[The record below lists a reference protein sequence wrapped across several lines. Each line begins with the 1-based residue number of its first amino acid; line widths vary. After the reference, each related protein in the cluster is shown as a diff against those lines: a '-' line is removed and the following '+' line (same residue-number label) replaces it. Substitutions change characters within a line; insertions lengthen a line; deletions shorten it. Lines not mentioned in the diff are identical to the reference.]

1 MRMTSRPENLLGA
14 EAMAR
19 SLSQNRTWIVDQ
31 VARYIAQQ
39 EEHHRMRTFAEEL
52 RGFIDRHGLRWMGDE
67 SR

>member
-1 MRMTSRPENLLGA
+1 MTSRPENLLRA

-52 RGFIDRHGLRWMGDE
+52 RGFIDRHGLPWMGDE

>member
-1 MRMTSRPENLLGA
+1 MRMTSRPENLLRA

-39 EEHHRMRTFAEEL
+39 EEHHRMRAFAEEL
-52 RGFIDRHGLRWMGDE
+52 RGFIDRHGLGWMGDE